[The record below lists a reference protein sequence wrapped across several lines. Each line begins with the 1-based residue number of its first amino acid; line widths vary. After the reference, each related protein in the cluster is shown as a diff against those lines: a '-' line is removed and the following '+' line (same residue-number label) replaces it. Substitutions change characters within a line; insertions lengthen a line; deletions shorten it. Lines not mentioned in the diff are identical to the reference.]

1 MKKLLLSVT
10 LSLATLYAMPASA
23 EVSPKVDGQA
33 AAQANPNPT
42 HQRIGEIQSE
52 LNKIWDQAFKQDPD
66 LVKAA
71 DKTNEQLKEK
81 ADEIGYDPNVMKSA
95 LAKAQTKL
103 SDSSMSDDDRKE
115 VMAGLKEVQDDQAE
129 VRAKFLADPEV
140 RKLNEDLQE
149 KVISAMKE
157 VNPKTE
163 QLISEMDMLLASM
176 KKSS

>member
-33 AAQANPNPT
+33 AAQSNPNPT

-52 LNKIWDQAFKQDPD
+52 LNQIWDQAFKQDPD

-81 ADEIGYDPNVMKSA
+81 ADEIGYDPNVMKAA
-95 LAKAQTKL
+95 LAKAQNKL
-103 SDSSMSDDDRKE
+103 SDNSMSDDDRKE

-163 QLISEMDMLLASM
+163 QLINEMDMLLASM